1 MGSLTTF
8 FASTTL
14 SRVYSNEEMYYDVNF
29 IVTGVSKRDVA
40 KKENVAVEMDVRDE
54 VSGQATA
61 KALAVA

>member
-1 MGSLTTF
+1 
-8 FASTTL
+8 
-14 SRVYSNEEMYYDVNF
+14 MYYDVNF

-40 KKENVAVEMDVRDE
+40 KKENVTVEMDVRDE